1 MTTAVQSQSAQQKAE
16 AENFLRRVQ
25 VEYPHLLV
33 LGYQAI
39 VNASVEG
46 MKQLGVFNDNLI
58 EATFLAGLRQSMDA
72 GIVPK
77 PPAQTVAPVQ
87 PTPAELEAKREQ
99 DRLAEIGRQKEQA
112 ELILRSEQSN
122 PARNGYEGAPSTLDG
137 AKKVMH
143 NLRETV
149 AKREAESL
157 QVYRADGRVD
167 HSKTEQLQ
175 KIFAND
181 KHTGAIL
188 WQKTLEARKE
198 AATNAEQAARNRR
211 NNSF

>member
-1 MTTAVQSQSAQQKAE
+1 MTTAVQSQSAQQKVE

-39 VNASVEG
+39 LNATVAG
-46 MKQLGVFNDNLI
+46 MKTLEIYNENLT
-58 EATFLAGLRQSMDA
+58 EAKFMAGLQHAMNT
-72 GIVPK
+72 GIAPP
-77 PPAQTVAPVQ
+77 PPAQTLAPVQ

-122 PARNGYEGAPSTLDG
+122 PARNGYEGPPSTLDG

-198 AATNAEQAARNRR
+198 AATNAEQASRNKR